1 MQGLMGLLSIFDGSS
16 YSANGLFGSSTTGG
30 SVPLIIILAVIGGS
44 YINSMTGTPLSGFG
58 GFHIKHADRR
68 FVAIWLAGNVRQPI
82 DSDALAAAIIGL
94 AGMTVTGLMLV
105 FPTSAAITEPSR
117 PPFHPLTV

>member
-16 YSANGLFGSSTTGG
+16 YSANGLFGSSTAGG

-44 YINSMTGTPLSGFG
+44 YINSMTGRTRYLDSAVSISSMLIG
-58 GFHIKHADRR
+58 G
-68 FVAIWLAGNVRQPI
+68 FVAIWLAGNVRLPI

-105 FPTSAAITEPSR
+105 FSYQRSNY
-117 PPFHPLTV
+117 